1 MVAGPEASLWQDVL
15 GWEAPSR
22 PPPLGVDRR
31 LRERPESARFR
42 GYRAYLIEDERL
54 ADGKLLATQLLKEHW
69 VSGAFVCAVASLD
82 DPPEEYLRLARQL
95 GANAG
100 LAPDSET
107 SVWLVSCSG
116 WHDACAGVK
125 CSCSDAASSKLEARR
140 EVLRLPQPSGDA
152 AANSKLEARR
162 EVLRLPQPSGDA
174 AANSKLEAR
183 REVLR
188 LPQPCGDAACS
199 GADAF
204 LDAWQHVLRRAHA
217 DARDRRKNL
226 FVLLD
231 NASTLGLLFGKS
243 AACAAALLQACAD
256 LAAAEPG
263 VAVCVVLLVHAD
275 VEPTTAIARLRFA
288 CDTVLAIRA
297 LRSGT
302 SAHADGTLQVCKGGA
317 RAVAAGRFLFGI
329 GEHSIR
335 YWALPR
341 TSE

>member
-1 MVAGPEASLWQDVL
+1 MVVGPEASLWQDVL

-31 LRERPESARFR
+31 LRERPESARLR
-42 GYRAYLIEDERL
+42 GYRSYLIEDERL
-54 ADGKLLATQLLKEHW
+54 AGGKLLAAQLLTEHW
-69 VSGAFVCAVASLD
+69 VSDAFVCAVASLD
-82 DPPEEYLRLARQL
+82 DPPEEYVGLARQL

-100 LAPDSET
+100 FSPDSET
-107 SVWLVSCSG
+107 IVWLVSCSG
-116 WHDACAGVK
+116 WHDACAGTK
-125 CSCSDAASSKLEARR
+125 CSCSDATSSKPEARR
-140 EVLRLPQPSGDA
+140 EVLRPPQPSGDA
-152 AANSKLEARR
+152 A
-162 EVLRLPQPSGDA
+162 
-174 AANSKLEAR
+174 
-183 REVLR
+183 
-188 LPQPCGDAACS
+188 CS
-199 GADAF
+199 SADAF
-204 LDAWQHVLRRAHA
+204 LDAWQQILRRAHA

-243 AACAAALLQACAD
+243 AACAAALLQTCAD
-256 LAAAEPG
+256 LAAAEPD

-288 CDTVLAIRA
+288 CDTVLAVRA

-317 RAVAAGRFLFGI
+317 RAVAASRFLFDI

-335 YWALPR
+335 YWSLPR
-341 TSE
+341 ASE